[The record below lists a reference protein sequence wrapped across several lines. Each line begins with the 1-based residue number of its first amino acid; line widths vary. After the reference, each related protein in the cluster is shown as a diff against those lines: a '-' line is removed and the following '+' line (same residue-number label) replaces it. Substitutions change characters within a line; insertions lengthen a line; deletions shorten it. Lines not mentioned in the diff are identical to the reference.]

1 MAGVATCG
9 RGRAAPGFSL
19 MEALVMLVLVS
30 FTSLLMFQ
38 MLGSY
43 RIAKERVVAQSG
55 GIDRRAL
62 FEAWFRDSV
71 HSLHAAKRV
80 EFQGDARSFS
90 GLSFNS
96 ASGLPGAAVE
106 IKWMLAQT
114 ADGGW
119 EVSYAEG
126 GRERWRLPLA
136 AASSVSFAYLDGN
149 GNSQDSWPP
158 ALGTPTQLPAAIMLL
173 RKVEGSREAVPTLA
187 AVRGPLDPRYA
198 TFELEQD

>member
-1 MAGVATCG
+1 MAGGAIRV
-9 RGRAAPGFSL
+9 RGPAAPGFTL

-62 FEAWFRDSV
+62 FEGWFRDSV
-71 HSLHAAKRV
+71 HSLHASKRV
-80 EFQGDARSFS
+80 AFQGDAREFS

-106 IKWMLAQT
+106 FKWLLAQS

-119 EVSYAEG
+119 DISYAEA

-136 AASSVSFAYLDGN
+136 AVRSVSFAYLDAEGK
-149 GNSQDSWPP
+149 SHATWPP
-158 ALGTPTQLPAAIMLL
+158 ALGTHTQLPAAIVLM
-173 RKVEGSREAVPTLA
+173 RTVPASREPVPTLA
-187 AVRGPLDPRYA
+187 AVRGPLDPTYA
-198 TFELEQD
+198 VFELEQD